1 MNYKYLTV
9 KIVLKVL
16 IILILSNNINALSGT
31 QIIDKANDYKNH
43 PWICN
48 DWNARSENKIIEWDP
63 KKPNGGRDIRY
74 PFYPKGVE
82 LGPDPDGEG
91 PLAAPTATGQHT
103 GVAYGWGLRETRE
116 VFDEKLT
123 KIKSD
128 GTGYLAGNHDKTYE
142 KESEANLRWR
152 LWYDYTGI
160 DCSGLVWNSMGLPPL
175 PRSSSPYSLCRF
187 NTTHI
192 MNQNGIFSDE
202 IEWDTLKK
210 GDILI
215 KDGHV
220 AIVSSS
226 PAGNRVNVIEAG
238 VKWSEVAGGYKPQ
251 VVENY
256 YEKTNNTI
264 FRGRETNS
272 TGYQPRRFSPPYLK
286 RLALY
291 VPVIKDGKVD
301 SYTKIYE
308 REWRNKTDGSGLEI
322 VDIIPPEVVQSD
334 ELYVEAEF
342 TKAMAVHTDYG
353 SLWENTEIKMGKTY
367 QTSLEFSPINTEK
380 KEIID
385 EFNSGKK
392 IEDGWGNGYEIDN
405 GVVFTK
411 WIGKIETKYF
421 EPGEYNI
428 YVSAKSLMQDELDS
442 NPATKA
448 KRTDEGGWE
457 GYEAGVDT
465 NHKFIIIPKG
475 AVLYSSRY
483 RPVPSATPYLDRVVI
498 KDLKQEPTEEPTEAS
513 GTVTPAGSAVPSPTP
528 EPEIKVMSID
538 KYLKGVLLAL
548 VGNADFSDE
557 KYLDGFKAMGIAAYT
572 LLLYEIQKNTGYD
585 IAVNGYT
592 GSQNYYIPYTD
603 FDSAAGPSKNII
615 SVAIDGGNYA
625 GKKREGI
632 LLKIGEGDAARYYI
646 KAFWFDAIK
655 NNRGDFESDVMI
667 DGNSVKWPKLKTI
680 LFSYAGGKSARNVI
694 IQSALNVLGKAE
706 TYARKFSIK
715 NYQFSIK
722 EKQMKIKKT

>member
-1 MNYKYLTV
+1 MTQTDKKKNGLILGLILLTV
-9 KIVLKVL
+9 TLYAKTGNEIVATAETYRDHSWK
-16 IILILSNNINALSGT
+16 
-31 QIIDKANDYKNH
+31 
-43 PWICN
+43 CN
-48 DWNARSENKIIEWDP
+48 TWNARPENTD
-63 KKPNGGRDIRY
+63 NNRYTNNYNY
-74 PFYPKGVE
+74 PFWPENQPYQEFGSTE
-82 LGPDPDGEG
+82 LKIS
-91 PLAAPTATGQHT
+91 TGQYT

-116 VFDEKLT
+116 VFDEKLE

-160 DCSGLVWNSMGLPPL
+160 DCSGLVWVSTGMPQL
-175 PRSSSPYSLCRF
+175 PRQSSPYSLCRF

-202 IEWDTLKK
+202 IEWNALKK

-226 PAGNRVNVIEAG
+226 PAGNRVNVIESG

-256 YEKTNNTI
+256 YEKTANTI
-264 FRGRETNS
+264 IRGRETNS

-286 RLALY
+286 RLAIY

-322 VDIIPPEVVQSD
+322 ADIIPPGVVQSD

-342 TKAMAVHTDYG
+342 SKAMAVHTDYG
-353 SLWENTEIKMGKTY
+353 SSWENTEIKIGKTY
-367 QTSLEFSPINTEK
+367 QTSLAFSSINTEK

-405 GVVFTK
+405 GKVYTK

-428 YVSAKSLMQDELDS
+428 YVDATSLMQDALDS

-448 KRTDEGGWE
+448 KRTDAGGWSK
-457 GYEAGVDT
+457 V
-465 NHKFIIIPKG
+465 
-475 AVLYSSRY
+475 
-483 RPVPSATPYLDRVVI
+483 
-498 KDLKQEPTEEPTEAS
+498 KQ
-513 GTVTPAGSAVPSPTP
+513 
-528 EPEIKVMSID
+528 
-538 KYLKGVLLAL
+538 L
-548 VGNADFSDE
+548 
-557 KYLDGFKAMGIAAYT
+557 
-572 LLLYEIQKNTGYD
+572 
-585 IAVNGYT
+585 
-592 GSQNYYIPYTD
+592 
-603 FDSAAGPSKNII
+603 
-615 SVAIDGGNYA
+615 
-625 GKKREGI
+625 
-632 LLKIGEGDAARYYI
+632 
-646 KAFWFDAIK
+646 
-655 NNRGDFESDVMI
+655 
-667 DGNSVKWPKLKTI
+667 
-680 LFSYAGGKSARNVI
+680 
-694 IQSALNVLGKAE
+694 
-706 TYARKFSIK
+706 SIK
-715 NYQFSIK
+715 NYQLSI
-722 EKQMKIKKT
+722 ESKKN